1 MFLQLNAVLFSATPR
16 AKYILPTI
24 LICGKT
30 HFENNLKTVT
40 TALRALRAVLCC
52 EVLAFEGV
60 LFTVNPHFFA
70 FSVGYYLEFV
80 SVDLISTLF

>member
-1 MFLQLNAVLFSATPR
+1 MQM
-16 AKYILPTI
+16 
-24 LICGKT
+24 
-30 HFENNLKTVT
+30 H
-40 TALRALRAVLCC
+40 AVLCC

-80 SVDLISTLF
+80 TVDLISTLF

>member
-1 MFLQLNAVLFSATPR
+1 MCNR
-16 AKYILPTI
+16 IHDNN
-24 LICGKT
+24 ICLCCMV
-30 HFENNLKTVT
+30 H
-40 TALRALRAVLCC
+40 AVLCC

-80 SVDLISTLF
+80 TVDLISTLF